1 MTAMSSIVTSNY
13 RPKRAP
19 RKRKPRT
26 YPENMPAIVTPGPVK
41 KRRAGPVIRLQ
52 EQHQAN
58 DNGAEPEQPRRSA
71 IVEPK
76 RKPNAML
83 THRLDH
89 DESEEEHRRRGDLAD
104 ELFRK
109 IVRAASKRE

>member
-1 MTAMSSIVTSNY
+1 MTAMSSIVTSSY
-13 RPKRAP
+13 RPERAP

-26 YPENMPAIVTPGPVK
+26 YPEDMPLIVSPGPMK
-41 KRRAGPVIRLQ
+41 KRRKGPVIRLQ
-52 EQHQAN
+52 EHQAN
-58 DNGAEPEQPRRSA
+58 DNAEQPRRSA

-83 THRLDH
+83 THLLDH
-89 DESEEEHRRRGDLAD
+89 DESEEEHRRRGDLAH

-109 IVRAASKRE
+109 IVRAASKRD